1 MSAGRIVFNCQLIFK
16 MNVFYV
22 HIVPALGDAGPNA
35 GLCKTYSVLL
45 CVLKQPRV
53 VDSSA
58 EPFKRGVKLRARD
71 PIVLRPF

>member
-1 MSAGRIVFNCQLIFK
+1 M
-16 MNVFYV
+16 
-22 HIVPALGDAGPNA
+22 PALGDAGPNA

-53 VDSSA
+53 VDSST

-71 PIVLRPF
+71 PIVLRPVLKILVILPRKVNDRVYVY